1 MKKMKIIAGLIS
13 SSIFVFI
20 FFACNGNSE
29 KKETNAIQPATR
41 ELKSALVNGDSLHY
55 VEIGKG
61 EPVIFIHG
69 TLNDYRA
76 WEMQMDTFSKGHR
89 VISYSR
95 RYAYPNSQVIND
107 SVDYSVAIHAKDLA
121 EFIKS
126 LNLGPVHLVGH
137 SYGAY
142 TALLTTM
149 DHPELVKTLTLGEP
163 PVMPLLKNA
172 PGGDS
177 IVNDFMNRSIIPA
190 AKEFKSGKNEK
201 GISMFIGGVVGD
213 TGFYSKLPPEV
224 QSTMMANILEL
235 RGVAL
240 SKNPFPPVTC
250 PDLKKIN
257 TPVLLLTG
265 EQTALLFNAIT
276 NELNKCLIN
285 KEKAT
290 LPAATHGLQFENPVD
305 FNKIVLGFIDRH

>member
-1 MKKMKIIAGLIS
+1 MKKQKIIARLIP
-13 SSIFVFI
+13 SSIFVFL
-20 FFACNGNSE
+20 FFACNSNSE
-29 KKETNAIQPATR
+29 KKEPDAIQPATH
-41 ELKSALVNGDSLHY
+41 ELKSVFVNGDSLHY

-76 WEMQMDTFSKGHR
+76 WEMQMDTFSKHYR

-95 RYAYPNSQVIND
+95 RYAYPNSQVVND
-107 SVDYSVAIHAKDLA
+107 TADYSVTIHAKDLA

-163 PVMPLLKNA
+163 PVMPLLQSA
-172 PGGDS
+172 SGGDN

-190 AKEFKSGKNEK
+190 AKEFKSGNNEK
-201 GISMFIGGVVGD
+201 GISMFIGGITGD
-213 TGFYSKLPPEV
+213 TGFYFKLPPEV
-224 QSTMMANILEL
+224 QSMMMANIPEL

-240 SKNPFPPVTC
+240 SKNSFPSVTC
-250 PDLKKIN
+250 RDLNKIN

-265 EQTALLFNAIT
+265 EKTALLFSAIT
-276 NELNKCLIN
+276 DELNKCLPD
-285 KEKAT
+285 KEKAV
-290 LPAATHGLQFENPVD
+290 LPAATHGLQFENPGD
-305 FNKIVLGFIDRH
+305 FNKIVLGFIDKH